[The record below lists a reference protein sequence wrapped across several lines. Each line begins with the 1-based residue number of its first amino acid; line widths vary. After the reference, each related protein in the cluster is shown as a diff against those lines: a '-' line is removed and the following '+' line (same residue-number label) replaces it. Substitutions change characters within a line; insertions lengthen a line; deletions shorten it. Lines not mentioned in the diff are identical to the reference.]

1 MEDLRRTFLRK
12 QLTAKKIFKK
22 VDYFHKELYHNHFSG
37 LLTRGFLMFSGGTEV
52 EYWLKMGELTSGD
65 ANVQPLFITLKH
77 DEIQKMGF
85 S

>member
-1 MEDLRRTFLRK
+1 
-12 QLTAKKIFKK
+12 
-22 VDYFHKELYHNHFSG
+22 
-37 LLTRGFLMFSGGTEV
+37 MFSGGTEV
-52 EYWLKMGELTSGD
+52 EYWLKMGELTSGN